1 MEFFAGDFSR
11 IGIRLSYRLS
21 PLKNKKTPK
30 LRASEFLH
38 GDPYENRTR
47 VFAVKGQC
55 LNLLTNGPYG
65 SGSRSRTYDLP
76 GMNRT
81 LWPTELCRHI
91 CIVCSQRYSILSAAS
106 HLVKHDLPAIAGV
119 TGGTAVTVRYRAIQG
134 AVPPALCRGGRLCRP
149 LHYCRKEK
157 KYMVHRR
164 LSIFTDLFSDKRRST
179 RARMLHKQ

>member
-11 IGIRLSYRLS
+11 IGIRLSYRFS

-30 LRASEFLH
+30 LKASEFLH

-91 CIVCSQRYSILSAAS
+91 
-106 HLVKHDLPAIAGV
+106 
-119 TGGTAVTVRYRAIQG
+119 
-134 AVPPALCRGGRLCRP
+134 AVPFWNAIRFYQPEVTLSSKILACLKSG
-149 LHYCRKEK
+149 KE
-157 KYMVHRR
+157 R
-164 LSIFTDLFSDKRRST
+164 KRRSSLPED
-179 RARMLHKQ
+179 RRFWALRGIVFAFERSGYSVS